1 MNTIL
6 KYLVSILIG
15 TIPATFFKDELRNFI
30 DSLEKKI
37 KESPNQI
44 DDMALP
50 IIDIIRKQLS
60 I

>member
-15 TIPATFFKDELRNFI
+15 TIPATFFKDELHNFI

-37 KESPNQI
+37 VESPNQV

-50 IIDIIRKQLS
+50 IIAIIRKQLS
-60 I
+60 V